1 MAKLPAIGQDHLFR
15 KTYGGKKFYASTV
28 VVYVLPD
35 RHARFL
41 QKAHPEKKRV
51 NRVGITV
58 TKKTGNAV
66 VRNRVKRIIREAY
79 RQLDSQMSIKT
90 GMLVVISA
98 REAATNSNTA
108 TVKKDILWALRKLE
122 MIQIQNRSE
131 Q

>member
-1 MAKLPAIGQDHLFR
+1 MAKLPPITQDHLFR
-15 KTYGGKKFYASTV
+15 KTYAGKKFFTPTV
-28 VVYVLPD
+28 AVYVLPD

-51 NRVGITV
+51 NRIGITV

-90 GMLVVISA
+90 GMLVVVSA
-98 REAATNSNTA
+98 REGIVNSTSAA
-108 TVKKDILWALRKLE
+108 VKKDLQWALRKLE
-122 MIQIQNRSE
+122 LIANK
-131 Q
+131 